1 MSPLATFC
9 DAGRSLTLESLMKA
23 VSSNFPYASF
33 LVEVPAREPVTREE
47 ELCPSISSCVSFSI
61 IDERGSFNHSLT

>member
-1 MSPLATFC
+1 MRAT
-9 DAGRSLTLESLMKA
+9 
-23 VSSNFPYASF
+23 SSNFRCASF
-33 LVEVPAREPVTREE
+33 LVVGIEVASREPVTREE